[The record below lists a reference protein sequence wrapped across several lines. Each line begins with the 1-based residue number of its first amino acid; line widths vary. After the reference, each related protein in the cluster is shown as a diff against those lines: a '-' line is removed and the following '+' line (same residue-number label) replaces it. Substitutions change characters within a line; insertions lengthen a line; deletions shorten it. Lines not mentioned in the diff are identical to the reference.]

1 MLDWLDV
8 ARRAAGR
15 GCDSEDFLQEAVIRL
30 LRYERAGRPVN
41 HTLVWRVVGGERWRF
56 YRSEGRQARLVALA
70 AEEVTLSSW
79 SPVGDDPHRC
89 CARSEL
95 LCRLTPPARGALGA
109 LLAGGKVRPSDL
121 LSLREEVELC
131 L

>member
-15 GCDSEDFLQEAVIRL
+15 GCGSEDFLQEAVIRL

-70 AEEVTLSSW
+70 AEEVTL
-79 SPVGDDPHRC
+79 PLVGDDPHRC

-95 LCRLTPPARGALGA
+95 ICRLTPPARGALGA
-109 LLAGGKVRPSDL
+109 LLAGGRVRPGDQGL
-121 LSLREEVELC
+121 LALREEVELC